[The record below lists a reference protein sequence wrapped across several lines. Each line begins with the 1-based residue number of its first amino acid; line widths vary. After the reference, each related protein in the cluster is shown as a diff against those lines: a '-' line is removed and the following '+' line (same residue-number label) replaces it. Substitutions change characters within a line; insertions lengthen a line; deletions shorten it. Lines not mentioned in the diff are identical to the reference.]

1 MMIWFAKNRFWQ
13 HLDQRCELK
22 ICIIGS
28 SHTASLKLGW
38 DLVRDQFSNHEL
50 VFFGSLGK
58 TLRHLRAKDGKLV
71 SVNEALTK
79 NLAYTSGGFTEI
91 DVGEYD
97 AVVLYGLILKLPRLR
112 RGISKAVM
120 QETMK
125 DISETGLTLK
135 IATRLRKL
143 GDKRFWIASNP
154 LEIAPGGVHDPEPYY
169 SYDVLLAELQ
179 RVFPVPD
186 VTFLSQPAETIGPD
200 LRAPSRF
207 GSGSVRLL
215 PPKAG
220 AISNVHPEGEVLHM
234 NGEFGRFW
242 LLENLPLI
250 VQGAGG

>member
-1 MMIWFAKNRFWQ
+1 MMIWFAKNRFWPR
-13 HLDQRCELK
+13 LDQRCELK

-28 SHTASLKLGW
+28 CHTASLKLGW
-38 DLVRDQFSNHEL
+38 ELVRDQFSSHEL
-50 VFFGSLGK
+50 VFFGSPGK
-58 TLRHLRAKDGKLV
+58 MLRHLRAKDGKLV
-71 SVNEALTK
+71 SVNQALTR
-79 NLAYTSGGFTEI
+79 NLVYTSGGFEEI
-91 DVGEYD
+91 DPKDYD

-154 LEIAPGGVHDPEPYY
+154 LEIAPGDLHDTGPYY
-169 SYDVLLAELQ
+169 SYDVLLAELH

-215 PPKAG
+215 PAKA
-220 AISNVHPEGEVLHM
+220 AANPNVHPEGEVRHM

-250 VQGAGG
+250 GQGAGG